1 MLSFDNSPL
10 STTTVCVA
18 AQLVFENYVSHKLIP
33 TAVVECTHASD
44 SSSSYLKM
52 CLVLVA
58 ILLLLC
64 HEAQLLE

>member
-1 MLSFDNSPL
+1 MY
-10 STTTVCVA
+10 V
-18 AQLVFENYVSHKLIP
+18 VFGNYVPPNKLIP
-33 TAVVECTHASD
+33 TAVKHASHC
-44 SSSSYLKM
+44 SGLYLKM